1 MDSRLHTRDGL
12 YEQGPKIHDDFA
24 STWRIVVI
32 HSPISEHEQR
42 VPDRDV
48 LLQRDAE
55 GKTLWVLHTGKGTV
69 IEEAP

>member
-1 MDSRLHTRDGL
+1 MIFLLKRGDEVVARLSGENIGFGQKSAGTF
-12 YEQGPKIHDDFA
+12 P
-24 STWRIVVI
+24 
-32 HSPISEHEQR
+32 HEQR

-55 GKTLWVLHTGKGTV
+55 GKTLWVLRLGKGTV